1 MQATLNERLT
11 RIGPGMPCGALL
23 RQCWQPVALVDEFDP
38 ALDPRMAERPLKAV
52 RVLGEDF
59 VLLHRPHAPAA
70 QRWALLDR
78 HCAHRQADLAFARI
92 EPDGIR
98 CPFHGWKF
106 APDGRCL
113 ETPAEPAGSRL
124 CERVQQRSVPV
135 QERAGVVWAW
145 LGEAKDAAPRPGL
158 PAIDAFRAPP
168 SHSFAF
174 KGLWHCNWLQA
185 MEVGID
191 PAHPSFLHRYLEDD
205 DLSATFG
212 RQFRAASTGSV
223 HGERWPMTRV
233 MRERCNPEIQLDTAT
248 PGLLRLTALRRID
261 EALMHVRVT
270 NALLPQAF
278 VIPLSHDVTISQWH
292 VPVDDTR
299 TYWYTLFT
307 SYAEPLDKTTMRN
320 QRLAGVSLPDYLPR
334 HGRHDDW
341 GFDPA
346 EQRSRTYLGM
356 GEEDI
361 NRHDQWAVESPGPIA
376 DRTKEHLGQSDKAI
390 VAYRRWLMQ
399 AIDAAEAGRVAL
411 SHGTDPTA
419 DLGAPDTVDCIVP
432 ADGWP
437 QAWPRLA
444 HERRAS
450 APWASASAAAGS

>member
-1 MQATLNERLT
+1 MHATLNERLT
-11 RIGPGMPCGALL
+11 RIGPGTPCGALL

-38 ALDPRMAERPLKAV
+38 ALDSRMAERPLKRV

-59 VLLHRPHAPAA
+59 VLLHRPQDPAPT
-70 QRWALLDR
+70 RWALLDR
-78 HCAHRQADLAFARI
+78 HCAHRQADLAFGRI
-92 EPDGIR
+92 EPEGLR
-98 CPFHGWKF
+98 CPFHGWLF

-124 CERVQQRSVPV
+124 CERVRQRSVPV
-135 QERAGVVWAW
+135 QEKNGVIWAW
-145 LGEAKDAAPRPGL
+145 LGPDSSPPPPLPGL
-158 PAIDAFRAPP
+158 DALRAPA

-212 RQFRAASTGSV
+212 RQFRAASAGSV

-233 MRERCNPEIQLDTAT
+233 MRERCNPEIHVETAA

-261 EALMHVRVT
+261 DTLMHVRVT

-278 VIPLSHDVTISQWH
+278 VIPLSETVTITQWH
-292 VPVDDTR
+292 LPVDDFH

-307 SYAEPLDKTTMRN
+307 SYGEPLDKATMRA
-320 QRLAGVSLPDYLPR
+320 QRLAGVSLPDHLPR

-346 EQRSRTYLGM
+346 EQRTRTYLGM

-361 NRHDQWAVESPGPIA
+361 NRHDQWAVESPGAIT

-399 AIDAAEAGRVAL
+399 AIDAAGAGQRAVL
-411 SHGTDPTA
+411 PDGE
-419 DLGAPDTVDCIVP
+419 LGGPDTLDAI
-432 ADGWP
+432 ADASQWEA
-437 QAWPRLA
+437 AWPALA
-444 HERRAS
+444 RSKRE
-450 APWASASAAAGS
+450 AAAWLHGSATVHA

>member
-1 MQATLNERLT
+1 MLAALNERLT
-11 RIGPGMPCGALL
+11 RIGPGTPCGALL
-23 RQCWQPVALVDEFDP
+23 RQCWQPVALTDEFDP
-38 ALDPRMAERPLKAV
+38 AHDPRMAERPLKRV

-59 VLLHRPHAPAA
+59 VLLHRPQDPPAN
-70 QRWALLDR
+70 RWALLDR

-92 EPDGIR
+92 EPEGLR
-98 CPFHGWKF
+98 CPFHGWLF

-113 ETPAEPAGSRL
+113 QTPAEPAGSRL
-124 CERVQQRSVPV
+124 CERVRQRSVPV
-135 QERAGVVWAW
+135 QERSGIVWAW
-145 LGEAKDAAPRPGL
+145 LGPEASTPPSLPG
-158 PAIDAFRAPP
+158 IDALRAPA
-168 SHSFAF
+168 SHRFAF

-212 RQFRAASTGSV
+212 RQFRAASVGMV
-223 HGERWPMTRV
+223 KGERWPMTRV
-233 MRERCNPEIQLDTAT
+233 MRERCNPEIRVESSA

-278 VIPLSHDVTISQWH
+278 VIPLSETVTITQWH
-292 VPVDDTR
+292 VPVDDMH

-307 SYAEPLDKTTMRN
+307 SYGEPLDKATMRT
-320 QRLAGVSLPDYLPR
+320 QRLAGVSLPDHLPR

-341 GFDPA
+341 GFDA
-346 EQRSRTYLGM
+346 TEQRTRTYLGM

-361 NRHDQWAVESPGPIA
+361 NRHDQWAVESPGAIT

-399 AIDAAEAGRVAL
+399 AIDAAEAGGRAVL
-411 SHGTDPTA
+411 PSGE
-419 DLGAPDTVDCIVP
+419 LGGPDTLDCI
-432 ADGWP
+432 AEASQWE
-437 QAWPRLA
+437 QAWPELA
-444 HERRAS
+444 RSKRQ
-450 APWASASAAAGS
+450 AAGWLGATTPA